1 MKTLT
6 VKTPLLSPESEKP
19 LSPAMVTA
27 LWVIADEIDRR
38 RVPEAGRDPVWL
50 EIPSVTLRG
59 KDGRS
64 DNVWLR
70 ECLERMT
77 GLKIGGEY
85 RGDPWGAVLIAE
97 WHIEQGGAVTRL
109 LIPPAAINA
118 LRSQQNYAK
127 IEAHAAFTLTG
138 HARRLYAALADKK
151 RMTNH
156 PYWTFTLPELRRIF
170 GVSDRKSYA
179 RFNSFRQRVLDPALA
194 QINDFGTV
202 AVKATP
208 EKLGRS
214 VAAIRFDWQWK
225 SIDEARITDEENER
239 HSEARRK
246 EKPLQPDAPPL
257 SNIVA
262 EDIVTDEQRAET
274 ERILASFRGAPLPY
288 DKMETD

>member
-1 MKTLT
+1 MKMLT
-6 VKTPLLSPESEKP
+6 VNSALIAPSTDKP
-19 LSPAMVTA
+19 MTPAMVTA

-38 RVPEAGRDPVWL
+38 RLPAADRDPVWL

-59 KDGRS
+59 EDGRS

-77 GLKIGGEY
+77 GLKISGDY
-85 RGDPWGAVLIAE
+85 RGDPWGAVIVAE

-118 LRSQQNYAK
+118 LRAPKNFAK
-127 IEAHAAFTLTG
+127 VEARAAFELRG
-138 HARRLYAALADKK
+138 HARRLYAAMADKK

-156 PYWTFTLPELRRIF
+156 PYWTFTLSELRRIF
-170 GVSDRKSYA
+170 DCENKYPKWA
-179 RFNSFRQRVLDPALA
+179 KFALHVLDPAIE

-202 AVKATP
+202 TVKATP
-208 EKLGRS
+208 EKLGRTVS
-214 VAAIRFDWQWK
+214 AVRLDWQWK
-225 SIDEARITDEENER
+225 TIDEVRETDEENER

-257 SNIVA
+257 A
-262 EDIVTDEQRAET
+262 EIAPEDVVTDEQRAET

-288 DKMETD
+288 NKTETD